1 MVSRAVRCAGS
12 PCAATARLG
21 GNRQKWLTRGPRLPG
36 GPSSAWLILD
46 GAQTDARVTG
56 EQRRIRLECA
66 AVVRLGTM
74 TTPRSYPSTIADA
87 VTNEIVIKKSRFIAH
102 VAPAA
107 SPDAADEVITRDK
120 KQYWDAR
127 HNCVAM
133 VTGVLGDRARSSDD
147 GEPSGTAGV
156 PMLEVLRRRELTDV
170 VAVVTRYFGGIKLGA
185 GGLIRAYS
193 GAVSEALDLAV
204 IVRRETLTRVTLDVA
219 HSDAGRIDNVLREWV
234 VAHGARLDEPRYGA
248 TATFELWAPPA
259 VLHQLTADVAAASA
273 GSVVPVVGEDRIV
286 DVP

>member
-1 MVSRAVRCAGS
+1 M
-12 PCAATARLG
+12 
-21 GNRQKWLTRGPRLPG
+21 
-36 GPSSAWLILD
+36 
-46 GAQTDARVTG
+46 RVTR
-56 EQRRIRLECA
+56 EHRRIRFECA
-66 AVVRLGTM
+66 AVARLGTM

-87 VTNEIVIKKSRFIAH
+87 VTHEIVIKKSRFIAH
-102 VAPAA
+102 VAPAT
-107 SPDAADEVITRDK
+107 SPDAAVDVVARVK

-127 HNCVAM
+127 HNCTAI
-133 VTGVLGDRARSSDD
+133 VTGFLGDQARSSDD

-156 PMLEVLRRRELTDV
+156 PMLEVVRRRELTDI
-170 VAVVTRYFGGIKLGA
+170 VAVVTRYFGGVKLGA

-193 GAVSEALDLAV
+193 SATSEVLDRAVL
-204 IVRRETLTRVTLDVA
+204 VRRATLTRVTLDVA